1 MPATVGMTKH
11 TMCHE
16 NTFIHAIEPCRA
28 CYHTDHAASVAT
40 NSTTENQLGFCIPT
54 AEISG
59 ALHSQ
64 RPPLRPMLKPHSGAL
79 TAQSASTETKCEVK
93 QLWTLHCAGP
103 VSTQAKA
110 MRHWQLWP
118 GGANLTSRASKRPP
132 SASGQDRPSLHSTRT
147 VLKSMWLMV
156 CQSKQVCRS
165 LLCCTCVNSDAM
177 QEYHTRCCS

>member
-1 MPATVGMTKH
+1 LHATSNMPKHVNMQRAMKTVSLMLFRHAGQATRLIVLHLFNK
-11 TMCHE
+11 
-16 NTFIHAIEPCRA
+16 R
-28 CYHTDHAASVAT
+28 
-40 NSTTENQLGFCIPT
+40 QLGKAFASPT
-54 AEISG
+54 AGISG

-64 RPPLRPMLKPHSGAL
+64 QPPSRPNLKSHSCAL
-79 TAQSASTETKCEVK
+79 AVKPAGIETNCELK